1 MVKFISTRDRNMKVS
16 AHEAVIK
23 GLADDGGLFS
33 PETIDAVIDPVDL
46 LDKSYQEIAAAVI
59 GAVLDDYSEEEIR
72 ACVAG
77 AYDRKFDTPEIA
89 PVTKMA
95 DGWLTELYHGPTSAF
110 KDVALTIL
118 PLLLTAAYRKD
129 SRSDIVSILTATSGD
144 TGKAALSGFADVPNT
159 AITVFYPEV
168 GVSAIQKRQMA
179 TCPGS
184 NVEVIAVRGNFD
196 DCQRMVKEAVSSPEV
211 KAALKNVTISS
222 ANSINIGRLVPQ
234 IVYYYSSYLK
244 LVERGDIAMGEAVN
258 FSVPTGNFGDVL
270 AGWFAKKLGL
280 PVNRLIVSSNT
291 NNVLTDFFN
300 TGTYSVKRPFHTTM
314 SPSMDILISSNLERL
329 LFMASGNDD
338 VLVRDLMGKLKNDGI
353 YTIPDTLKETIGRDF
368 SGVWCN
374 EEECA
379 DVIYDVF
386 NREGL
391 LVDPHTAVGIAG
403 MQKYRQESGD
413 HTPCIVLS
421 TASAYKFAHD
431 VLKSLKEED
440 PEDDFAAME
449 HLHEVTG
456 TAVPPNLASLKDMP
470 IRFTRVI
477 DREDGIHVIAKRMEE
492 LGK

>member
-1 MVKFISTRDRNMKVS
+1 
-16 AHEAVIK
+16 
-23 GLADDGGLFS
+23 
-33 PETIDAVIDPVDL
+33 
-46 LDKSYQEIAAAVI
+46 
-59 GAVLDDYSEEEIR
+59 
-72 ACVAG
+72 
-77 AYDRKFDTPEIA
+77 
-89 PVTKMA
+89 
-95 DGWLTELYHGPTSAF
+95 
-110 KDVALTIL
+110 
-118 PLLLTAAYRKD
+118 
-129 SRSDIVSILTATSGD
+129 
-144 TGKAALSGFADVPNT
+144 
-159 AITVFYPEV
+159 
-168 GVSAIQKRQMA
+168 
-179 TCPGS
+179 
-184 NVEVIAVRGNFD
+184 
-196 DCQRMVKEAVSSPEV
+196 
-211 KAALKNVTISS
+211 
-222 ANSINIGRLVPQ
+222 
-234 IVYYYSSYLK
+234 
-244 LVERGDIAMGEAVN
+244 
-258 FSVPTGNFGDVL
+258 
-270 AGWFAKKLGL
+270 WFAKKLGL